1 LEEADQAEQE
11 DEEEDQAEGQEE
23 DEEDSRGIH
32 HAKPRFSKAT
42 PMP

>member
-1 LEEADQAEQE
+1 MEEADQAEQE

-32 HAKPRFSKAT
+32 HVKPRYLRGT